1 MAEPVATSVAA
12 EPAPPAAPGLGERI
26 GESVRAAGDKVT
38 GIAATGAHAVGKAA
52 SNAGAAL
59 SKTGDAVGD
68 GMRVARD
75 KVTAGAHAVGA
86 ALSKKGQDVG
96 DAIKK
101 FGDSLLAKIVAGFP
115 TWALH
120 TVMLLMCIAL
130 IAVVAF
136 LAIKALPML
145 KIMTQ
150 RFRFGNKSAIDDF
163 ETDYYNDMHD
173 NMDRIWQGLLDLSVN
188 LTDAARSN
196 LLSSSLTCATLDVS
210 TVLTAGVATL
220 DAAATRYG
228 GVITKVIA
236 FLDAVRAKYESKE
249 PNFVAL
255 VDYSF
260 AVAKTG
266 QTLIAADATE
276 SYALGG
282 ATVTNSKLGDVPIV
296 RNIFAIVRT
305 CMQIE
310 AQRCVNNSGFYSNQ
324 VVYALLPY
332 IPAPPATGVS
342 KQPAPTPEEAYDAF
356 MKAYMAASNLSK
368 CDDKS
373 TAYKLHPTSTFYDA
387 VVNGNKVELNG
398 GYVNGILNEFYTA
411 TRALTGEDEAVNFM
425 NIAPSKFYDKYSS
438 PQATDFLAIGTSAN
452 VVAAT
457 TFDGKRRISS
467 VTFRSKRDFQTS
479 AWVAYIKKQVAPYF
493 YKPDANVTAATA
505 NATTAS
511 PFAKID
517 TGVGT
522 VRTALRSI
530 YGYYSTAEPA
540 VDSAAD
546 ATQSQATAPS
556 ASRAVT
562 TSTLCAAPGL
572 SAIDAM
578 CCQLV
583 QVVPGERG
591 IAPQYVDILTANLV
605 NFSAGEL
612 TDFLAEM
619 KTFYTVYADYD
630 DVCAAVLFALAFKN
644 AFAGSCTSSNT
655 LAGYAAVRVYETTL
669 KVMFSYRP
677 AELFNVYSPHNL
689 GDYWKYVLGKKFWV
703 EDYWF
708 SISRFWASMGHTFV
722 TIWPEVLRVSQ
733 LVWQYFVFNGRNYL
747 PKEAGGYGLFG
758 QSIHDYISSNG
769 KPPADYQGFTPSAT
783 HAPQDRE
790 TREHFSI
797 PGISD
802 LVNAFKNLP
811 KVLIGIIG
819 IFKGIAK
826 LVTLLGQPKFIIALI
841 KTIFGLIFWL
851 IFAIIGTTTYF
862 IPFPP
867 GVIGLIVLVCI
878 IILPLWWSLVFT
890 VCMSLFYIV
899 IYILLLVVA
908 FVDWGIWHMSGET
921 TALSTGIRKFF
932 LCEPLDSKWYDTP
945 YSSIGNTYQPL
956 TFGPLCIG
964 CLRPCPSGYIPV
976 VNSKGALSCKRKE
989 KDTDRY
995 TPGGR
1000 MFKEVVNSSS
1010 GMLIKPFDR
1019 VAPTN
1024 PDEPTNRMYA
1034 FRAICKYYE
1043 YLIDDAGSLKTVRLN
1058 CDELFCATASG
1069 FDDCSCMKQ
1078 TTIQAGRYLSNLLS
1092 GTDSSTKRMAILFA
1106 ALIAVTAA
1114 IAAGYYVERLIRK
1127 GG

>member
-1 MAEPVATSVAA
+1 MSEPSAPPETSAPAAPSFANKAQAFGDSVAA
-12 EPAPPAAPGLGERI
+12 GTQALGKGAQAAAHDVAAAVSKGGQEFADKARK
-26 GESVRAAGDKVT
+26 GAQTAGDFAK
-38 GIAATGAHAVGKAA
+38 AKAHAVG
-52 SNAGAAL
+52 GY
-59 SKTGDAVGD
+59 
-68 GMRVARD
+68 
-75 KVTAGAHAVGA
+75 
-86 ALSKKGQDVG
+86 LSKKGQAIG
-96 DAIKK
+96 D
-101 FGDSLLAKIVAGFP
+101 FGNSLLAKIVAGFP

-120 TVMLLMCIAL
+120 TVMLVMCIAL
-130 IAVVAF
+130 IAVVVF

-196 LLSSSLTCATLDVS
+196 LLASTLTCATLDVN
-210 TVLTAGVATL
+210 TVLTAGVAKL

-228 GVITKVIA
+228 GVMTKVVA

-255 VDYSF
+255 VNYSF

-276 SYALGG
+276 SYSLGG
-282 ATVTNSKLGDVPIV
+282 ATVTNSNLGDVPIV

-310 AQRCVNNSGFYSNQ
+310 AQRCVSNSGFYSNH
-324 VVYALLPY
+324 VVYAILPY

-342 KQPAPTPEEAYDAF
+342 KQAAPTPEEAYDAF

-368 CDDKS
+368 CDDKG

-398 GYVNGILNEFYTA
+398 GYVNAILNEFYIA

-438 PQATDFLAIGTSAN
+438 PQATDFLTIGTGAN

-493 YKPDANVTAATA
+493 YKPDANVAV
-505 NATTAS
+505 ATTSANAS

-540 VDSAAD
+540 VDSAAI
-546 ATQSQATAPS
+546 
-556 ASRAVT
+556 T

-591 IAPQYVDILTANLV
+591 IAPQYIDILTVNLV

-644 AFAGSCTSSNT
+644 AFAGTCTSSNT
-655 LAGYAAVRVYETTL
+655 LAAYAAVRVYETTL

-708 SISRFWASMGHTFV
+708 SITRFWASMGHTFV
-722 TIWPEVLRVSQ
+722 EIWPDVLRVSQ
-733 LVWQYFVFNGRNYL
+733 LVWQYFAFNGRNYL

-769 KPPADYQGFTPSAT
+769 QPPADYQGFTPSASHAT
-783 HAPQDRE
+783 HAPQATHASRE

-819 IFKGIAK
+819 IFKGLAK
-826 LVTLLGQPKFIIALI
+826 LVTLLGQPKFIIALL

-851 IFAIIGTTTYF
+851 LFAIIGTTTYF

-867 GVIGLIVLVCI
+867 GVIGLIVLICI
-878 IILPLWWSLVFT
+878 IILPLWWSVVFT

-908 FVDWGIWHMSGET
+908 FIDWGIWHMSGET

-932 LCEPLDSKWYDTP
+932 LCEPLDDKWYDTP

-964 CLRPCPSGYIPV
+964 CLKPCPSGYVPV

-1043 YLIDDAGSLKTVRLN
+1043 YLVDDAGSLKTVRLN
-1058 CDELFCATASG
+1058 CDELFCATASS

-1114 IAAGYYVERLIRK
+1114 IAAGYYVERLLRQ
-1127 GG
+1127 GGGL